1 MRVLFAFVLGFGVA
15 VGGAFLR
22 DSTLAPGARPFV
34 NWDVVKEST
43 DAASVGVRDQ
53 WNRLTGR

>member
-1 MRVLFAFVLGFGVA
+1 MRVLFAFCLGFAVA

-22 DSTLAPGARPFV
+22 DSTAAPPARPFV

-43 DAASVGVRDQ
+43 DTAMTQVREQ
-53 WNRLTGR
+53 WNRLTQR